1 MRPTRLAISFLI
13 ATWILSHAAFAQHLW
28 WDTKGLDEATC
39 LYGEITVLAT
49 NSNTYYCGANW
60 HPGEAAGGYC
70 GIQHNR
76 GEEKRTICSVWDTSK
91 ELHPKVIEAD
101 EKTILNR
108 FGGEGEGAHTHRL
121 CDWQLGQTFRFF
133 VSKEKG
139 AEKDT
144 TDLRYSIYDPATK
157 KWIPCATIS
166 SPNGDEKSARSVAL
180 LGGGLVSFLENFSGK
195 QREVPKLALYR
206 LWLGKSVK
214 ELKCLTRAEGDGKW
228 GRLHDAF
235 FLAEGG
241 EKELEAVFA
250 SLKEGYGDPVVA
262 KQGQP
267 IEPISDR
274 PLSKE
279 QIAELEALPRS
290 KPIAAK

>member
-1 MRPTRLAISFLI
+1 MRPIRLVLHFLL
-13 ATWILSHAAFAQHLW
+13 ATWVLSHAAMAQHLW

-60 HPGEAAGGYC
+60 HPGEPAGGYC

-108 FGGEGEGAHTHRL
+108 FGGEGEGAHTHRP
-121 CDWQLGQTFRFF
+121 CDWHLGQTIRFF
-133 VSKEKG
+133 VRKEKG
-139 AEKDT
+139 AEKET
-144 TDLRYSIYDPATK
+144 TDLLYFVFDVTSN
-157 KWIPCATIS
+157 KWIPVATIS

-228 GRLHDAF
+228 GRLHDAY

-241 EKELEAVFA
+241 DKDVEAVFA
-250 SLKEGYGDPVVA
+250 SLKEEYGDPVIA
-262 KQGQP
+262 KKGEA

-279 QIAELEALPRS
+279 RLEELAALPRG
-290 KPIAAK
+290 KPVVAK